1 MRAARYAISADA
13 GDHEDLEPRDD
24 PPPGGPLS
32 LISLIFILGAPGGG
46 PLGVEPTFPD
56 VRKDYNQLNYHI
68 NRPCAPAR
76 PISRIGCGFQKF
88 RVTTTA
94 AWTAALIRRRITIYL
109 LDNGHRSRT
118 TKLTGR
124 PPHPGQNEGGKSRL
138 SNGHG
143 VLLDKVDGR
152 SAMYRR
158 YRDICG
164 AIIADSGGISA
175 CSESRQHLIRRFAA
189 AAVLAEQM
197 ESKIVN
203 GEPVDITEFAQL
215 SSTLVAIRN

>member
-1 MRAARYAISADA
+1 MDT
-13 GDHEDLEPRDD
+13 EVEPR
-24 PPPGGPLS
+24 
-32 LISLIFILGAPGGG
+32 
-46 PLGVEPTFPD
+46 
-56 VRKDYNQLNYHI
+56 
-68 NRPCAPAR
+68 
-76 PISRIGCGFQKF
+76 
-88 RVTTTA
+88 
-94 AWTAALIRRRITIYL
+94 
-109 LDNGHRSRT
+109 
-118 TKLTGR
+118 KLTGR
-124 PPHPGQNEGGKSRL
+124 PPHPGQKSSGKSRL

-203 GEPVDITEFAQL
+203 GEPVNITEFAQL
-215 SSTLVAIRN
+215 SSTLVRITNHLGIERVPRVVNGLVGEVINGNGDMPERPSWSSPLRDAAAVEAE